1 MGLEYEFGVERVRDL
16 AIIRQYSVVAWIN
29 LLYYL
34 TCPNTDLLG
43 IIPSRLGCKINF
55 LGGLPVYF
63 FFKQTRLPSKSEK
76 LYLFYLAH
84 RIQQPI
90 SKSWIFTSNFYESK
104 WQQTIGKQNKQI
116 VVIGQKWIP
125 ICIIH
130 VVSKILFE
138 EYFKSCF

>member
-1 MGLEYEFGVERVRDL
+1 MIHFDASRAKHQTTERNRYIL
-16 AIIRQYSVVAWIN
+16 LAWIN

-43 IIPSRLGCKINF
+43 IIPSRFGGKINF

-63 FFKQTRLPSKSEK
+63 SLNKLGLPSKSEK

-90 SKSWIFTSNFYESK
+90 SKSWIFINNFNESK
-104 WQQTIGKQNKQI
+104 WFWQKTIGKQ
-116 VVIGQKWIP
+116 GF
-125 ICIIH
+125 
-130 VVSKILFE
+130 ILTNYSFE
-138 EYFKSCF
+138 CRFPFLNHGIKLVGC